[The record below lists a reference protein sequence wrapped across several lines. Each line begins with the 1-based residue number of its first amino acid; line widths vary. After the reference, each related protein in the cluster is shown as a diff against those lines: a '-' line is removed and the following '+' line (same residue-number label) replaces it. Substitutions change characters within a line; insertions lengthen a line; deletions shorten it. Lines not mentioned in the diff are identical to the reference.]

1 MRFGVLF
8 EVAVRH
14 DYWLNLDAVVHE
26 ALPRQRQRV
35 IERQHQPDGYLQIL
49 PTTAAREV
57 LAGHGLLFKKI
68 PTGFLVGVELDG
80 ATSRPRRPLRP
91 NAVLSFALRVADPR
105 FFNYTAG
112 VPPRFH
118 HFSNTTG
125 GQHAAQLFLS
135 RPVATHQDDRA
146 YTAGEITAV
155 SNGGIT
161 TLRQASTDTGPSPT
175 PVTAAWQPIPAN
187 THDPATTYQ
196 QDATVLRASELFRA
210 LVNGPSADLN
220 DANQWNNEGSLA
232 NQYVTRDDQLRLQ
245 PRVFAIDVT
254 AAAAT
259 VLELRVTRP
268 GAAAAA
274 VWQRRFESDQTLS
287 SLQVDLRGLGDGRY
301 RLEVLNSALVAQPGL
316 GFDFYLSNR
325 GVSENWFGVIEI
337 GPGAGAHALL
347 DGGGQLRS
355 PRFQLRFLNQA
366 SRWRYLFPAT
376 QPIGVG
382 AEVAVDPLDDSVL
395 VTPGPRPLTHV
406 GGGVR
411 LRADDTTTIGV
422 FERILLPQPDAR
434 VVRKQNNQWF
444 SDVHLANFPSLS

>member
-26 ALPRQRQRV
+26 ALPRQRQRA
-35 IERQHQPDGYLQIL
+35 IERRHQPDGYLPIR
-49 PTTAAREV
+49 PTTATRAV
-57 LAGHGLLFKKI
+57 LAGHGLLFKQI

-80 ATSRPRRPLRP
+80 ATTRPRRPLES
-91 NAVLSFALRVADPR
+91 NAVLRFALRVADPR

-118 HFSNTTG
+118 HFTNTSG
-125 GQHAAQLFLS
+125 AQHAAQLFLS
-135 RPVATHQDDRA
+135 RPVATHQASRA
-146 YTAGEITAV
+146 YTAGEVRAV
-155 SNGGIT
+155 PSGGIT
-161 TLRQASTDTGPSPT
+161 TLLQAITDTGPSPA
-175 PVTAAWQPIPAN
+175 PVPADWRTIPAD
-187 THDPATTYQ
+187 THDPTTTYQ
-196 QDATVLRASELFRA
+196 QGAIVLRANELFRA
-210 LVNGPSADLN
+210 LVNGPGTNLS
-220 DANQWNNEGSLA
+220 DATQWSNAGSLA
-232 NQYVTRDDQLRLQ
+232 NQYVTSNDQLPLR
-245 PRVFAIDVT
+245 PRVFAVDVT
-254 AAAAT
+254 SAAAT

-268 GAAAAA
+268 GVATP
-274 VWQRRFESDQTLS
+274 VWQHRYQSDQTLDG
-287 SLQVDLRGLGDGRY
+287 LQADLRGLDDGRY

-316 GFDFYLSNR
+316 SLDFYLSDR
-325 GVSENWFGVIEI
+325 GVSEGWFGVIEI
-337 GPGAGAHALL
+337 GLGAGAHALL
-347 DGGGQLRS
+347 DGTGQLRS

-366 SRWRYLFPAT
+366 SRWRYRFPAT

-411 LRADDTTTIGV
+411 LRADDTATTGV
-422 FERILLPQPDAR
+422 SERILLPQPDAR

-444 SDVHLANFPSLS
+444 SDVHLANLPSLS